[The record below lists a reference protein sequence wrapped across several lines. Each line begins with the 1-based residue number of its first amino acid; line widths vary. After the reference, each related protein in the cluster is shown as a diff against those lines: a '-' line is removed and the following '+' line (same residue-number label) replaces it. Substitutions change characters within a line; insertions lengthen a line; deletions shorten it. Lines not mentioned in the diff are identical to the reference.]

1 MILIADSG
9 ATKTHWVL
17 IDGKSVLKEIY
28 TVGFNPYYYPTDEFE
43 RSLEDVLKE
52 SIPEADLTH
61 VYFYGSGISS
71 KANVRIVEKAVLKN
85 FPQVD
90 VNTYHDLTGAA
101 VALLGN
107 KKGVACIL
115 GTGSNSCLWDGKK
128 VVANVPSLGYF
139 LGDEGSGTYIGK
151 LFVRDVLLGNADP
164 MISKVFYELNEL
176 DFSKTLDR
184 IYKEEHPNRF
194 FAEQTRF
201 LRNHLANPYVE
212 SVITKAFTDF
222 VNEQLLKYE
231 GIHDLPVCFTGS
243 IAANFTGILEKVLT
257 QNGLEMGKI
266 RKEPMDGMIEYYL
279 GRVAKV

>member
-28 TVGFNPYYYPTDEFE
+28 TVGFNPYYYPTEEFE

-52 SIPEADLTH
+52 SIPDDLLTH

-71 KANVRIVEKAVLKN
+71 KANVRIVEKAILRN
-85 FPQVD
+85 FPQVE

-107 KKGVACIL
+107 EKGVACIL
-115 GTGSNSCLWDGKK
+115 GTGSNSCLWDGEK

-151 LFVRDVLLGNADP
+151 LLVRDVLLGNADP
-164 MISKVFYELNEL
+164 AISKLFYELNEL
-176 DFSKTLDR
+176 NFSKTLDR

-212 SVITKAFTDF
+212 SVITKAFSDF

-231 GIHDLPVCFTGS
+231 GIKKLPVCFTGS
-243 IAANFTGILEKVLT
+243 IAANFTDILEKVLT
-257 QNGLEMGKI
+257 QNGLKMGKI
-266 RKEPMDGMIEYYL
+266 RKEPMEGMIEYYL
-279 GRVAKV
+279 GKMV

>member
-17 IDGKSVLKEIY
+17 LDGKSVVKEIY
-28 TVGFNPYYYPTDEFE
+28 TPGFNPYYYPTDEFE

-52 SIPEADLTH
+52 NLPETSLSH

-71 KANVRIVEKAVLKN
+71 KANVRIVEKAILKN
-85 FPQVD
+85 FPGVE

-107 KKGVACIL
+107 EKGVACIL

-128 VVANVPSLGYF
+128 IVANVPSLGYF

-151 LFVRDVLLGNADP
+151 LLVRDVLLGNADP
-164 MISKVFYELNEL
+164 GISKMFYELNEL
-176 DFSKTLDR
+176 NFSSTLDR
-184 IYKEEHPNRF
+184 IYKDEHPNRF

-201 LRNHLANPYVE
+201 LRNHISNPYVE

-231 GIHDLPVCFTGS
+231 GIKKLPVCFTGS
-243 IAANFTGILEKVLT
+243 IAANFTEILEKVLT
-257 QNGLEMGKI
+257 KNGLKMGKI
-266 RKEPMDGMIEYYL
+266 RKEPMEGMIEYYL
-279 GRVAKV
+279 GGWE